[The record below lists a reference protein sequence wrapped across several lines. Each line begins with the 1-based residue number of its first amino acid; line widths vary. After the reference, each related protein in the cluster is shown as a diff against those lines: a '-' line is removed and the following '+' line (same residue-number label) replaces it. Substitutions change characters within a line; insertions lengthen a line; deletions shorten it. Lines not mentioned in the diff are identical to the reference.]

1 MSDMTRRGAIA
12 GSAAAIAAAVLGAR
26 PAAAQE
32 SSKAQPPIEV
42 HPVTP
47 DRVAVIARIPS
58 GQELMARQGSQE
70 RRQKAE
76 SGVAVLALPVTKD
89 AASRITVIVPGS
101 TRALDVDTCPDAL
114 GASMLRVV
122 NKRIA
127 LSADEAPAKLVQTA
141 GVMLDERLDKPLTEM
156 IEAARKDEIALE
168 AVSGYRS
175 FNYQK
180 SVYERYEKR
189 DGRDAADRYSARPGH
204 SEHQLGLTLDVR
216 GADGL
221 HELEL
226 AFKDTPTGRWVAA
239 HAHEFGF
246 VVRYQEKQEKVTGYQ
261 PEPWHLRFVGPDV
274 ARFLDARKDITT
286 LEGLFGLPAAPGY

>member
-1 MSDMTRRGAIA
+1 MSDMTRRGAIV
-12 GSAAAIAAAVLGAR
+12 GSAAALTAAVLGAR
-26 PAAAQE
+26 PAAAAHAPA
-32 SSKAQPPIEV
+32 KQPHVEV

-58 GQELMARQGSQE
+58 GQELTVRQGSQV
-70 RRQKAE
+70 RRQKA
-76 SGVAVLALPVTKD
+76 SAGVAVLGVAVTKN
-89 AASRITVIVPGS
+89 ATSRVTVEVPGS
-101 TRALDVDTCPDAL
+101 RRTLDVDTRTDAL
-114 GASMLRVV
+114 RASMLRIV

-127 LSADEAPAKLVQTA
+127 LSRDDAPAKLVQA
-141 GVMLDERLDKPLTEM
+141 GGVMLDERLGKPLAEM
-156 IEAARKDEIALE
+156 IAAARKDEIALE

-175 FNYQK
+175 FSYQK

-189 DGRDAADRYSARPGH
+189 DGRAAADRYSARPGH

-216 GADGL
+216 GADGR
-221 HELEL
+221 HELEA
-226 AFKDTPTGRWVAA
+226 AFKGTPTGRWVAE

-246 VVRYQEKQEKVTGYQ
+246 VIRYREKQEKVTGYQ
-261 PEPWHLRFVGPDV
+261 PEPWHLRFVGADV